1 MDIANIIHPP
11 KVHRIKIKKHHPDV
25 VFKNIPNGDWQD
37 LSIVEEAVLAEGDY
51 KLLSFG
57 FSAQLPEGFE
67 AHIVPRSST
76 FKKYGILQT
85 NGVGIVDNSYC
96 GDNDIWM
103 FPCYATKSIVIP
115 AGERIAQF
123 RIFKKQDALK
133 FEFVDTLGNKERGGF
148 GSTDG

>member
-37 LSIVEEAVLAEGDY
+37 LSIVEEAVLTEGDF
-51 KLLSFG
+51 KFLSFG
-57 FSAQLPEGFE
+57 FSAQLPSGYE
-67 AHIVPRSST
+67 AHILPRSST
-76 FKKYGILQT
+76 FKKYGILLV
-85 NGVGIVDNSYC
+85 NGMGIVDNSYC

-103 FPCYATKSIVIP
+103 FPAHATRSIVIP

-123 RIFKKQDALK
+123 SLVLKQKPLE
-133 FEFVDTLGNKERGGF
+133 FEFVETLGNNDRGGF
-148 GSTDG
+148 GSTG